1 MTFPNQNSLNGTIA
15 DLKEILSRSQAE
27 NHESKV
33 LLGQIEALVQDI
45 EKKVRPQVASASV
58 VMPPS
63 AASVIV

>member
-15 DLKEILSRSQAE
+15 DLKEILCRSQAE

>member
-45 EKKVRPQVASASV
+45 EKKVRPHGASASV